1 MSIQRLCFFF
11 FFWGGG
17 GGSITEALPG
27 VGGTGGKEHSS
38 QDNRRT
44 KGPINF
50 EEKLGEHWGTGKI
63 WGTREQVPS
72 SLPGRALSVV
82 CNVLI
87 SA

>member
-1 MSIQRLCFFF
+1 MKSNMLWYTIFMSIQRLCCCFFF
-11 FFWGGG
+11 FFFLGGGGG

-50 EEKLGEHWGTGKI
+50 EEKLGEHWGT
-63 WGTREQVPS
+63 
-72 SLPGRALSVV
+72 
-82 CNVLI
+82 
-87 SA
+87 

>member
-1 MSIQRLCFFF
+1 MF
-11 FFWGGG
+11 FFWGGR
-17 GGSITEALPG
+17 GSITEALPG
-27 VGGTGGKEHSS
+27 VGGTGGTGGKEHSS

-72 SLPGRALSVV
+72 SLPGRALLVV
-82 CNVLI
+82 CKVLI